1 MKMDKKNMF
10 EEAYKEESDAIF
22 RFCLIRVSSREQ
34 ALDITQETFLR
45 FWQTL
50 TTGKK
55 ILNNK
60 AFLFTIARR
69 LVIDWYRK
77 KKSLSLE
84 DMASE
89 EEDFVAPDKE
99 TSEENL
105 FVGIE
110 GRYVLDKIKELPS
123 AYREPLYLRFV
134 EDLSPPEIAKILGVS
149 TNATS
154 VRINRGMVELRK
166 IVADNNDNIKK

>member
-1 MKMDKKNMF
+1 MKMDIKNMF

-45 FWQTL
+45 FWKSL
-50 TTGKK
+50 TAGEK

-84 DMASE
+84 DMASG
-89 EEDFVAPDKE
+89 EEDFVPPDEE

-110 GRYVLDKIKELPS
+110 GRYILDKIKELPS

-149 TNATS
+149 TNAAS
-154 VRINRGMVELRK
+154 VRVNRGMMELRK
-166 IVADNNDNIKK
+166 IVTDNNDNIKK

>member
-1 MKMDKKNMF
+1 MDKKNMF